1 MRSVPF
7 PNFLLAVFLSSVLVR
22 GLGEDPIIGVCEDD
36 LFQMVLG
43 RSRDVGVPG
52 LEEGPGGRRSRPP
65 GFLIGVDGAD
75 TDRFSGV
82 GAGTGDLGVEDEN
95 GVLKDELLTD
105 VSTSE
110 EVEQGELVEA
120 EDKVDGVD
128 DVEGEGELV
137 EAEDKVDGVDDVEGE
152 GEVSVL
158 RVAVPSDCTGV
169 VGLLTFSPSGT
180 SRGWEHRIFRGFFGG
195 LGFRTF
201 LVISNFF
208 GIFSPRVLDLGRRED
223 GWEDGR
229 VQEEQTYSGEDS
241 FSFPQSICTPGTV

>member
-1 MRSVPF
+1 MPF

-36 LFQMVLG
+36 LFQTVLG

-52 LEEGPGGRRSRPP
+52 LEAGPGGGRSKPP
-65 GFLIGVDGAD
+65 DFLIGVDGAD

-82 GAGTGDLGVEDEN
+82 GAGTGDFGVEDEN
-95 GVLKDELLTD
+95 GMLKDELLME

-110 EVEQGELVEA
+110 EVE
-120 EDKVDGVD
+120 
-128 DVEGEGELV
+128 EGELV
-137 EAEDKVDGVDDVEGE
+137 EAEDEVDGVDDVEGE

-158 RVAVPSDCTGV
+158 GLVVPSDCIGV
-169 VGLLTFSPSGT
+169 AGLLALSPSGT
-180 SRGWEHRIFRGFFGG
+180 NRGWEQRIFRGFFGG

-208 GIFSPRVLDLGRRED
+208 GGFSPRVLDLGRRED
-223 GWEDGR
+223 GWDDGR
-229 VQEEQTYSGEDS
+229 VHEEQIYSGEDS
-241 FSFPQSICTPGTV
+241 FSFPQSICTPETD

>member
-1 MRSVPF
+1 MPF
-7 PNFLLAVFLSSVLVR
+7 PNFLLAVFLSSLLVR

-65 GFLIGVDGAD
+65 DFLIGVDGAD

-110 EVEQGELVEA
+110 EV
-120 EDKVDGVD
+120 K
-128 DVEGEGELV
+128 EGELV
-137 EAEDKVDGVDDVEGE
+137 EAEDEVDGVDDVEGE

-158 RVAVPSDCTGV
+158 GLAVPSDCTGV

-180 SRGWEHRIFRGFFGG
+180 SRGWEQRIFRGFFGG

-241 FSFPQSICTPGTV
+241 FSFPQSICTPGIV

>member
-128 DVEGEGELV
+128 DVEGEGE
-137 EAEDKVDGVDDVEGE
+137 
-152 GEVSVL
+152 VSVL

>member
-110 EVEQGELVEA
+110 EVEQEELVEA
-120 EDKVDGVD
+120 EDKVDGD
-128 DVEGEGELV
+128 
-137 EAEDKVDGVDDVEGE
+137 DDVEGE

-158 RVAVPSDCTGV
+158 RLAVPSDCTGV

>member
-128 DVEGEGELV
+128 DVEGEGE
-137 EAEDKVDGVDDVEGE
+137 
-152 GEVSVL
+152 VSVL
-158 RVAVPSDCTGV
+158 RLAVPSDCTGV